1 MQIAIIFIGVGLVII
16 FDAAFIGCWELT
28 VGIGF
33 IAFGLLCL
41 FSGG

>member
-1 MQIAIIFIGVGLVII
+1 MLGLIFIGVGLVII

-33 IAFGLLCL
+33 ILFGIIGL
-41 FSGG
+41 FAG